1 MFKKLFGLKRSTP
14 RIESNR
20 KFDDLFLEY
29 GADSLHKQYA
39 AADYLGEHSW
49 NFDLKTGLISFSRER
64 TFPFQLLGSE
74 SEYDGTWM
82 WAWANPVS
90 NINETLTQSSRRLR
104 EFGAAN
110 GIDEF
115 CQPKFEC
122 KEINGH
128 LLSMVASGVCKAH
141 AYYRC
146 PYDGGAA
153 FILVDFGGD
162 LPDEFPLL
170 LRMHGVFTDFIS
182 SFDVMNQRAAFASYA
197 RLRGVRTTDDGTDL
211 LLSLGNEPVGV
222 ARFDDLNR
230 LVHLE
235 TEIQPSM
242 QPG

>member
-1 MFKKLFGLKRSTP
+1 MFKKLFGLGRSAA
-14 RIESNR
+14 RSESNR
-20 KFDDLFLEY
+20 SFADLFLEY

-49 NFDLKTGLISFSRER
+49 NFDLKTGLISFGRDR

-90 NINETLTQSSRRLR
+90 NIPETLTQSSRTLR

-122 KEINGH
+122 KDINGS
-128 LLSMVASGVCKAH
+128 LLSMVASGICKAD

-153 FILVDFGGD
+153 FILVDFGGN
-162 LPDEFPLL
+162 LPDESPLL
-170 LRMHGVFTDFIS
+170 LRMNTVFMDFIS
-182 SFDVMNQRAAFASYA
+182 GFDVANQRAAFASYA
-197 RLRGVRTTDDGTDL
+197 RLRGVRATDDGTNL
-211 LLSLGNEPVGV
+211 LLSLGDEPVGV

-230 LVHLE
+230 LVQLE
-235 TEIQPSM
+235 GEIRPSM
-242 QPG
+242 LPR

>member
-1 MFKKLFGLKRSTP
+1 MFKKLFGLKRSAP
-14 RIESNR
+14 RIERTR
-20 KFDDLFLEY
+20 KFADLFLEY

-39 AADYLGEHSW
+39 AADYLGEHS
-49 NFDLKTGLISFSRER
+49 LQYSLQTGLISFGRDR

-74 SEYDGTWM
+74 SEHDGTWM
-82 WAWANPVS
+82 WAWANSVS
-90 NINETLTQSSRRLR
+90 SIPETLTQSSRTLR

-122 KEINGH
+122 KDVDGH
-128 LLSMVASGVCKAH
+128 ILSMVASGVCKAH

-153 FILVDFGGD
+153 FMLVDFGGV
-162 LPDEFPLL
+162 LPDESPLL
-170 LRMHGVFTDFIS
+170 LRMDRVFTDFIS
-182 SFDVMNQRAAFASYA
+182 GFDVANQRAAFASYA
-197 RLRGVRTTDDGTDL
+197 RLRGVRATDDGTNL
-211 LLSLGNEPVGV
+211 LLSLGDEPVGV

-235 TEIQPSM
+235 GEIRPSM
-242 QPG
+242 LKN

>member
-1 MFKKLFGLKRSTP
+1 MFKKLFGLGRSTP
-14 RIESNR
+14 RIEITR
-20 KFDDLFLEY
+20 KFAELFLEY

-49 NFDLKTGLISFSRER
+49 NFDLKTGLISFGRDR
-64 TFPFQLLGSE
+64 IFPFQLLGSE

-122 KEINGH
+122 KEINGS
-128 LLSMVASGVCKAH
+128 LLSMVASGVCKAP

-153 FILVDFGGD
+153 FILVDFGGT
-162 LPDEFPLL
+162 LPDESPLL
-170 LRMHGVFTDFIS
+170 LRMQTVFMEFIS
-182 SFDVMNQRAAFASYA
+182 GFNVANQRAAFASYA
-197 RLRGVRTTDDGTDL
+197 RLRGVGATDDGTDL
-211 LLSLGNEPVGV
+211 LLSLGDEPVGV
-222 ARFDDLNR
+222 ARFDDFNR

-235 TEIQPSM
+235 AEIRPSM
-242 QPG
+242 LPS